1 MNIVNNL
8 PEVPPGLED
17 SVIEHQETD
26 VEDDE
31 EGHEDI
37 SWYDEVDNEEEDN
50 EEEAEEDEERFEGW
64 I

>member
-1 MNIVNNL
+1 MKKC
-8 PEVPPGLED
+8 
-17 SVIEHQETD
+17 
-26 VEDDE
+26 
-31 EGHEDI
+31 HEDI